1 VHILILRIQ
10 GGKSM
15 KIVSSLQEFIHGR
28 YPTTLNSTKTLKQSN
43 PVASRTSTD
52 PGNISFQKER
62 DLYEAL
68 SIALTARSLIQ
79 KAIEISSRLR
89 NLSQEVI
96 ITGNRNPQEYRLALA
111 EINNS
116 LQKINNN
123 YTSPVFHTNPVKPHQ
138 SSSEEPL
145 ITLPD
150 IRNEL
155 ETITALASREGITRN
170 DIEDL
175 DIQIQNMRA
184 KSAQTDILQ
193 SDRILPSHRIR
204 LYNHND
210 ENIPL
215 QVKNAASTI
224 IEHSER
230 ASLAQGHLNP
240 HRVMTLFQ

>member
-1 VHILILRIQ
+1 
-10 GGKSM
+10 M
-15 KIVSSLQEFIHGR
+15 KIISGLQEFIHGR
-28 YPTTLNSTKTLKQSN
+28 FPTTLKSSRTPKQSN
-43 PVASRTSTD
+43 PVASNTSPE
-52 PGNISFQKER
+52 PGSISFQKER

-96 ITGNRNPQEYRLALA
+96 ITGNRNPQEYQLALA

-116 LQKINNN
+116 LQKINNY
-123 YTSPVFHTNPVKPHQ
+123 YTSPVFRTNPVKPHQ
-138 SSSEEPL
+138 SSNGEPL
-145 ITLPD
+145 ITIPD
-150 IRNEL
+150 IQNEL
-155 ETITALASREGITRN
+155 KIINAIASREGMTTN
-170 DIEDL
+170 DIEEL

-193 SDRILPSHRIR
+193 SDRILQSNSIR
-204 LYNHND
+204 LYNHHD

-215 QVKNAASTI
+215 LVKNTASNI

-230 ASLAQGHLNP
+230 ASLTQGHLNP
-240 HRVMTLFQ
+240 HRIMTLFQ